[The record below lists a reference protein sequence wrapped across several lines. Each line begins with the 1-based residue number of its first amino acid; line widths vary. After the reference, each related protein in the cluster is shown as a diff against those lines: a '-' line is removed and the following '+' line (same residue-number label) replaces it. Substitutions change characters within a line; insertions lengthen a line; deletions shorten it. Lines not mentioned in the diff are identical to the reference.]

1 MKKLIL
7 FTTFIFLI
15 FSVSC
20 GDSGNSSTDDSNS
33 NDESTV
39 NDEDETSDDATDNE
53 KEDEAT
59 DETVDEVSDETAD
72 NEENDSENIVNT
84 YAGSGAHGDL
94 IVFEID
100 QTEGTYY
107 TYNETTQKETTGSYE
122 VITEELTGMYKIS
135 DGEDDF
141 YAVELNDKVI
151 AANFDTGNENNTISF
166 GVTYE
171 SSYTGDPTA
180 VAGDYVYIHISNQP
194 VNGSDD
200 IKEWGL
206 ISIANDKSLF
216 VKAYATDMGTISEL
230 QPLAPE
236 DFTDNLPLTAGDLS
250 GNWAAN
256 TKDDKRIDVYL
267 SEYDETFTGFVL
279 SEEGRSVVVLDMGEG
294 NGFIVAFKIEDTQLA
309 DIEGEYKFINVWNDD
324 EGEGRSAGKVIIDA
338 DGTSSFAHLDL
349 TGTLSYGDLENIT
362 KCGKIGNMYHA
373 TTEETNGTDVVT
385 EKIYFIVLGDIFMA
399 FGFRTD
405 TGFDFA
411 SYSAG
416 AKL

>member
-7 FTTFIFLI
+7 FTVFILI

-20 GDSGNSSTDDSNS
+20 GGNDDNSTDENNT
-33 NDESTV
+33 NDESSV
-39 NDEDETSDDATDNE
+39 SDENETPDDTIPDN
-53 KEDEAT
+53 EAT
-59 DETVDEVSDETAD
+59 DEITDEAID
-72 NEENDSENIVNT
+72 NETDDSENIVNT

-94 IVFEID
+94 VVFEIN

-107 TYNETTQKETTGSYE
+107 TYNETTQKETGGSYE
-122 VITEELTGMYKIS
+122 IITEGLEGMYKIS
-135 DGEDDF
+135 DGEDNF

-171 SSYTGDPTA
+171 SSYTGDPSA

-194 VNGSDD
+194 VNGSED

-206 ISIANDKSLF
+206 ISIAPDKSLF
-216 VKAYATDMGTISEL
+216 IKAYATNMGTVSEL

-236 DFTDNLPLTAGDLS
+236 DFADNLPLATGDLS
-250 GNWAAN
+250 GNWTAN
-256 TKDDKRIDVYL
+256 TEDDKRMDVYL
-267 SEYDETFTGFVL
+267 NEYDKTFTGFVL
-279 SEEGRSVVVLDMGEG
+279 TENGRSVFVIDMGTGE
-294 NGFIVAFKIEDTQLA
+294 GFILAFKIEDTQLS

-324 EGEGRSAGKVIIDA
+324 KGEGRSAGKAIISA
-338 DGTSSFAHLDL
+338 TGTSSFAHLDL
-349 TGTLSYGDLENIT
+349 TGTLSSGDLENIT

-373 TTEETNGTDVVT
+373 TTEETNGIDVVT
-385 EKIYFIVLGDIFMA
+385 EKIYFIVLGDLFMS

-416 AKL
+416 ARL